1 MFCFFLHSFS
11 FVSVLQSYP
20 ADSTGYSVTYQTDY
34 YCNLESRHMK
44 SDDKAFT
51 FAIIDLK
58 LAQASQS
65 VLGYV
70 RLAYYNLCRNLFGEF
85 YDKSNPFKQTSVSFE
100 ID

>member
-1 MFCFFLHSFS
+1 
-11 FVSVLQSYP
+11 
-20 ADSTGYSVTYQTDY
+20 
-34 YCNLESRHMK
+34 MK

-70 RLAYYNLCRNLFGEF
+70 RLAYHNLCHNLFGEF
-85 YDKSNPFKQTSVSFE
+85 YDKIKPFQANVCKF
-100 ID
+100 